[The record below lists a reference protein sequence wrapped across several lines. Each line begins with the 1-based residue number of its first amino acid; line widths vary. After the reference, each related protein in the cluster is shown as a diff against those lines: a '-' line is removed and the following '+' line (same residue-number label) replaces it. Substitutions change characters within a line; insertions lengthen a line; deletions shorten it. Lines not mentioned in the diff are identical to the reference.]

1 MWEAIKGMT
10 NPVGLVSIGRTG
22 VASARSSD
30 TTAIA
35 GGARSSRIIAG
46 RESAKQR
53 RSPVILPR
61 ADLDHDVSI
70 LITVVDAAGR

>member
-1 MWEAIKGMT
+1 MT

-22 VASARSSD
+22 VASARSNK
-30 TTAIA
+30 TMAIA
-35 GGARSSRIIAG
+35 GGAMARLIIAG

-53 RSPVILPR
+53 CSPVILPR